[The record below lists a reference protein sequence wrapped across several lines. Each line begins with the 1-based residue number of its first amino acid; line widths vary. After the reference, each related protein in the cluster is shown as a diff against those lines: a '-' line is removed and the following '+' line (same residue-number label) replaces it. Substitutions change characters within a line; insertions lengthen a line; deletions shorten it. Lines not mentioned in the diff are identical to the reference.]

1 MQHIHTHEPA
11 TRAALTRGTPAGGS
25 AHVRAEGVSVVLG
38 GHPVLTEV
46 DATVSAGSRLAI
58 VGENGRGKTTLL
70 HVLAGLLQPDGG
82 TVTSAGSIALAQQAL
97 EAGPG
102 ETVGS
107 LVELAISDS
116 LRALADLD
124 AATEAMGAEAAGA
137 DDAYA
142 EALERAIALDAWD
155 AGRRVD
161 VALAGLQACTDRDRE
176 LRTLSV
182 GQRYRIRLACV
193 LGARPD
199 LMLLDEPTNHLDAAG
214 LAFLTAS
221 LREHPG
227 GVAIV
232 THDRAL
238 LRDVA
243 DSFLDLDPSEDG
255 RPRSYSGG
263 YEGWVEGRR
272 ADRVR
277 WEQDYAD
284 QQVEHRRL
292 VQAAEEARSRLRS
305 GWRPEKG
312 HGKHQRATRAG
323 GVVQAFNRRQDELQQ
338 HAITVPAPPLE
349 LRWPTVRTRQGRPLL
364 TCDDVSVS
372 GRLDEPVSLDLAGGD
387 RLLLTGPNGSGKST
401 LLAVLAGTLEPTSGR
416 RILSTGARMAV
427 LSQEVPRWSARE
439 TAHQLFERHLAARGE
454 EGTSRGSTSLSA
466 LGLLDRR
473 ALATPVGDLSQGQQR
488 RLHLALCLAEEP
500 DLLVLD
506 EPTNH
511 LSSSL
516 VDEMTQALRSTRS
529 AVVVATHDR
538 QMLRDLGEWPR
549 LELPASH
556 SSL

>member
-1 MQHIHTHEPA
+1 MQHIHTHEPT
-11 TRAALTRGTPAGGS
+11 TRAALTRGTPVGGS
-25 AHVRAEGVSVVLG
+25 AHVRAEGVAVALG
-38 GHPVLTEV
+38 GHPVLTAV

-70 HVLAGLLQPDGG
+70 HVLAGLLDPDSG
-82 TVTSAGSIALAQQAL
+82 TVTSTGSIALAEQAL
-97 EAGPG
+97 DAGPG

-107 LVELAISDS
+107 LVELAIADS

-124 AATEAMGAEAAGA
+124 AATEALEEGGPGA
-137 DDAYA
+137 DDAYVD
-142 EALERAIALDAWD
+142 ALERATTLDAWD
-155 AGRRVD
+155 ADRRVD
-161 VALAGLQACTDRDRE
+161 VALAGLRACTDRDRE

-182 GQRYRIRLACV
+182 GQRYRVRLACV

-214 LAFLTAS
+214 LEFLTAS

-232 THDRAL
+232 SHDRAL

-243 DSFLDLDPSEDG
+243 QSFLDLDPSEDG

-263 YEGWVEGRR
+263 YAGWVEGRR
-272 ADRVR
+272 ADRAR

-284 QQVEHRRL
+284 QQTEHRRL
-292 VQAAEEARSRLRS
+292 AQAAEEARSRLRS

-323 GVVQAFNRRQDELQQ
+323 GVVQAFNRRQEALEL
-338 HAITVPAPPLE
+338 HALTVPPPPLE
-349 LRWPTVRTRQGRPLL
+349 LRWPTVRTRTGRPLL
-364 TCDDVSVS
+364 GCDEVAVE
-372 GRLDEPVSLDLAGGD
+372 GRLDGPVTVDLAGGD

-401 LLAVLAGTLEPTSGR
+401 LLAVLAGSLEPTAGR
-416 RILSTGARMAV
+416 RILHTGVRMAV
-427 LSQEVPRWSARE
+427 LSQEVPEWPKGE
-439 TAHQLFERHLAARGE
+439 TAHRLFERHAAEREAAGLARG
-454 EGTSRGSTSLSA
+454 TTSLGG

-473 ALATPVGDLSQGQQR
+473 ALATPVDRMSQGQQR
-488 RLHLALCLAEEP
+488 RLHLALCLADEP

-516 VDEMTQALRSTRS
+516 VDEMTEALGVTRS

-538 QMLRDLGEWPR
+538 QMLRDLGDWPR
-549 LELPASH
+549 LELTTNE
-556 SSL
+556 